1 MDSDRNFIDS
11 INQGVDIWVI
21 KHCEMGEA
29 FIRVPRTRLLYLT
42 EVFLW
47 TLAWLEVW
55 RLSNRG
61 ETRPDLLL
69 RILFENDRD
78 RDRRFIGSDLTNRLI
93 GSGKLSP
100 YKTVIRR
107 RRNLIHQSNARLN
120 LIYRRSLLP
129 VRSYPD
135 QELADC

>member
-1 MDSDRNFIDS
+1 MDSDLSFIDS
-11 INQGVDIWVI
+11 MSQGVDIWVI
-21 KHCEMGEA
+21 KHCEIGDA
-29 FIRVPRTRLLYLT
+29 FYQSSTDAPSLAVKGL
-42 EVFLW
+42 FLRI
-47 TLAWLEVW
+47 LAWLEVW

-61 ETRPDLLL
+61 DTRPDLLF

-107 RRNLIHQSNARLN
+107 RRNLIHQSNAR
-120 LIYRRSLLP
+120 
-129 VRSYPD
+129 
-135 QELADC
+135 

>member
-1 MDSDRNFIDS
+1 MDSDLSFIDS
-11 INQGVDIWVI
+11 MSQGVDIWVI
-21 KHCEMGEA
+21 KHCDMGDA
-29 FIRVPRTRLLYLT
+29 FYRSSTDASAPFWAVKGL
-42 EVFLW
+42 FLRI
-47 TLAWLEVW
+47 LAWLEVW

-61 ETRPDLLL
+61 DTRPDLLF

-107 RRNLIHQSNARLN
+107 RRNLIHQSNAR
-120 LIYRRSLLP
+120 
-129 VRSYPD
+129 
-135 QELADC
+135 